1 MNRTNNRIILL
12 FTLFIVSF
20 FPTASSQPPAIEN
33 LEKELAA
40 HNRIDTTRVNLLNK
54 LGYELYAIDSGK
66 AGEYAQEAQKISTRL
81 NYPAGEAASLWVTG
95 LIIRNTPKKALEH
108 FERALSIAERIK
120 DPTSICNYL
129 LAISSIQKAM
139 GNIKA
144 SDEAIEKG
152 LQASTVLKNPDIR
165 IKLLYNSATNLTS
178 KGQYLQGIEKLQ
190 EVINLSIQ
198 SNNKI
203 MLAKAQSSIATT
215 LNRQGDPLRALEY
228 YLKGLRIYEEL
239 NDRRGICGLLINM
252 GNIKSEQKEHE
263 AALNDFKRALQLGKE
278 LDDPY
283 LISACYANIG
293 NIYKRL
299 HHPDALHYMQ
309 EGLRTSA
316 GINIGLSVNLLIN
329 ISCIYIEQEKY
340 DKAQENLTQA
350 LGMAQQAKIEHAH
363 GEILR
368 LLGTLYYAREQYV
381 RALDYANQA
390 LQAGRKINYMELNK
404 HTQKLLAD
412 IYEKT
417 GDFKRAYNAHVLCKQ
432 LNDSLLNE
440 KNIRRMALMESS
452 YKYEKEIQKYEL
464 EQANQKLQIR
474 NQRYIIFF
482 LISATL
488 LIIIL
493 TTQLYRSSR
502 LKKKVLKLEVDQAKR
517 KLEYSQKE
525 MTSAT
530 LKLIQNAE
538 CDSYCIKMLENLE
551 KGDDEEKHKRIR
563 SLINYYKSKSTYAN
577 WREFETLFLEVN
589 TSFYDKLNER
599 FPTLT
604 NNERKLCVFLKLN
617 MSNKDIA
624 QITFQSEEAL
634 KKARLRLRKK
644 MGLERMDN
652 LAGVIQNL

>member
-1 MNRTNNRIILL
+1 
-12 FTLFIVSF
+12 
-20 FPTASSQPPAIEN
+20 
-33 LEKELAA
+33 
-40 HNRIDTTRVNLLNK
+40 
-54 LGYELYAIDSGK
+54 
-66 AGEYAQEAQKISTRL
+66 
-81 NYPAGEAASLWVTG
+81 
-95 LIIRNTPKKALEH
+95 
-108 FERALSIAERIK
+108 
-120 DPTSICNYL
+120 
-129 LAISSIQKAM
+129 
-139 GNIKA
+139 
-144 SDEAIEKG
+144 
-152 LQASTVLKNPDIR
+152 
-165 IKLLYNSATNLTS
+165 
-178 KGQYLQGIEKLQ
+178 
-190 EVINLSIQ
+190 
-198 SNNKI
+198 
-203 MLAKAQSSIATT
+203 
-215 LNRQGDPLRALEY
+215 
-228 YLKGLRIYEEL
+228 
-239 NDRRGICGLLINM
+239 
-252 GNIKSEQKEHE
+252 
-263 AALNDFKRALQLGKE
+263 
-278 LDDPY
+278 
-283 LISACYANIG
+283 
-293 NIYKRL
+293 
-299 HHPDALHYMQ
+299 
-309 EGLRTSA
+309 
-316 GINIGLSVNLLIN
+316 
-329 ISCIYIEQEKY
+329 
-340 DKAQENLTQA
+340 
-350 LGMAQQAKIEHAH
+350 
-363 GEILR
+363 
-368 LLGTLYYAREQYV
+368 
-381 RALDYANQA
+381 
-390 LQAGRKINYMELNK
+390 
-404 HTQKLLAD
+404 
-412 IYEKT
+412 
-417 GDFKRAYNAHVLCKQ
+417 
-432 LNDSLLNE
+432 
-440 KNIRRMALMESS
+440 MALMESS

-502 LKKKVLKLEVDQAKR
+502 LKKKGLKLEVDQAKR

>member
-1 MNRTNNRIILL
+1 
-12 FTLFIVSF
+12 
-20 FPTASSQPPAIEN
+20 
-33 LEKELAA
+33 
-40 HNRIDTTRVNLLNK
+40 
-54 LGYELYAIDSGK
+54 
-66 AGEYAQEAQKISTRL
+66 
-81 NYPAGEAASLWVTG
+81 
-95 LIIRNTPKKALEH
+95 
-108 FERALSIAERIK
+108 
-120 DPTSICNYL
+120 
-129 LAISSIQKAM
+129 
-139 GNIKA
+139 
-144 SDEAIEKG
+144 
-152 LQASTVLKNPDIR
+152 
-165 IKLLYNSATNLTS
+165 
-178 KGQYLQGIEKLQ
+178 
-190 EVINLSIQ
+190 
-198 SNNKI
+198 
-203 MLAKAQSSIATT
+203 
-215 LNRQGDPLRALEY
+215 
-228 YLKGLRIYEEL
+228 
-239 NDRRGICGLLINM
+239 
-252 GNIKSEQKEHE
+252 
-263 AALNDFKRALQLGKE
+263 
-278 LDDPY
+278 
-283 LISACYANIG
+283 
-293 NIYKRL
+293 
-299 HHPDALHYMQ
+299 
-309 EGLRTSA
+309 
-316 GINIGLSVNLLIN
+316 
-329 ISCIYIEQEKY
+329 
-340 DKAQENLTQA
+340 
-350 LGMAQQAKIEHAH
+350 
-363 GEILR
+363 
-368 LLGTLYYAREQYV
+368 
-381 RALDYANQA
+381 
-390 LQAGRKINYMELNK
+390 MELNK

-538 CDSYCIKMLENLE
+538 CDNYCIKMLENLE